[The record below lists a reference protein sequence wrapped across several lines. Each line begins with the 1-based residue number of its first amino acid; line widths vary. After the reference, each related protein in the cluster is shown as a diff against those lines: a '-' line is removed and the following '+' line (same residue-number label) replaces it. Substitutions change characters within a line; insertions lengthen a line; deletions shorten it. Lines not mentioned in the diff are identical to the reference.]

1 MTIYYHPRVMK
12 YESSRVAQDERA
24 KALGIVINRTGV
36 TASDATVVISYEK
49 YTADYRT
56 VRERPFVVY
65 SRHTGTRT
73 YRSAFATLDGAAK
86 AAHKIEAAM
95 SAAA

>member
-1 MTIYYHPRVMK
+1 MTIYFHPRAAK
-12 YESSRVAQDERA
+12 TDDARQQQDDRA
-24 KALGIVINRTGV
+24 KALGIAINRTGI
-36 TASDATVVISYEK
+36 TANDATVVISYEK
-49 YTADYRT
+49 YTADYRN

-65 SRHTGTRT
+65 SRHTGMRT
-73 YRSAFATLDGAAK
+73 YRSAFATLQAAAK